1 MKRIL
6 SLLLCFA
13 LIMTAAPAVM
23 AEGEVK
29 IIIDGTP
36 LQASDANGKAVY
48 PIILN
53 GTTYLPVRAVGQ
65 AFGRAVSW
73 DGATNTVY
81 IGEPLGTPVYT
92 ETVKISIDG
101 RILDPRDANGN
112 PAPPFI
118 ESGTTYLPVRA
129 VGEAF
134 GRTVQWDAE
143 ANAVLLTR
151 GPSDKADTSASSD
164 EIDGKFFRVVQ
175 QGVNLPLTVEDGSVQ
190 NGAKIVVNA
199 SVTGNADQWEFDSLG
214 DGYYA
219 VINRASGKSLD
230 IPSSNKD
237 AGTGVTQYD
246 SNGGGN
252 QTVKVIKNA
261 DGTYSFQFR
270 HSGLYLTAGSRY
282 VTQENPDG
290 SDGQR
295 FTLQFVEDGIMNKVP
310 NSPGFFALGDKA
322 ERLRAY
328 LYSDIS
334 FSRNVKAQAAAKLQ
348 AADYLNLGVDAQRA
362 LLEECMHLTAYNQV
376 WINNIPNESN
386 ATYEITAIDYDP
398 SYDVWRGTMKPV
410 WIHHVR
416 MTGDVPGQVHEFIMV
431 STDQNSSMIKDS
443 LNAISRFPYAMR
455 KYITRMVYR
464 DDEANS
470 FNADYANVYMRIQ
483 GTRDEETIAVLLA
496 HELGHTLDQ
505 NCAGDSTI
513 WDRAI
518 EADGVSVSGYGNTNR
533 TEDLAEYSRLYHSVK
548 KDPEKLAIIEQI
560 YPNRSREYQAM
571 LYKSDSVYYSGY
583 KNSFFESSGIQAA
596 GVTAKPIKSGG
607 LFLTVTDSNS
617 GSGVKVSPTANGLNS
632 QWRLYPTNDGYYV
645 AFNEASGLC
654 LNVPGNS
661 ADNGKGI
668 IQWNG
673 GNGDNEKMTKIDNGN
688 GTFKLRFKHSGL
700 YLAVSGSDAVQSS
713 SGSDWTY

>member
-1 MKRIL
+1 MKKAL
-6 SLLLCFA
+6 SVLLCLLL
-13 LIMTAAPAVM
+13 IAAAIPAVM
-23 AEGEVK
+23 AEDEVK
-29 IIIDGTP
+29 IIVDGSP
-36 LQASDANGKAVY
+36 LQATDANGKAVY

-81 IGEPLGTPVYT
+81 IGEPLGAPAYT
-92 ETVKISIDG
+92 EAVKISIDG

-118 ESGTTYLPVRA
+118 ENGSTYLPVRA

-134 GRTVQWDAE
+134 GKNVQWDAE
-143 ANAVLLTR
+143 ANAVLLSGGNTD
-151 GPSDKADTSASSD
+151 SADAL
-164 EIDGKFFRVVQ
+164 DGRYFRVIQ
-175 QGVNLPLTVEDGSVQ
+175 RGTSLPMAVENGSAE
-190 NGAKIVVNA
+190 NGAKIVVDF
-199 SVTGNADQWEFDSLG
+199 SVAGNSAQWEFNSLG
-214 DGYYA
+214 DGYYS
-219 VINRASGKSLD
+219 VINRASGKSID
-230 IPSSNKD
+230 IPSSGTD
-237 AGTGVTQYD
+237 AGIGVTQYD

-252 QTVKVIKNA
+252 QTVKAVQNP

-270 HSGLYLTAGSRY
+270 HSGLFLTAGSRY
-282 VTQENPDG
+282 LTQENR
-290 SDGQR
+290 SDGDSQS
-295 FTLQFVEDGIMNKVP
+295 FALEFVEDGIMNKVLT
-310 NSPGFFALGDKA
+310 SPGFIALGEKG

-334 FSRNVKAQAAAKLQ
+334 FSHSVKAQAAAKLE
-348 AADYLNLGVDAQRA
+348 AAGYLSLGADAQRA
-362 LLEECMHLTAYNQV
+362 LLEECMSLTAYNQV

-505 NCAGDSTI
+505 NCAGSEAI
-513 WDRAI
+513 WERAM
-518 EADGVSVSGYGNTNR
+518 EADAVSVSGYGNTNR

-548 KDPEKLAIIEQI
+548 KDPAKLAIVERI

-571 LYKSDSVYYSGY
+571 LYKSDSVYYSRY
-583 KNSFFESSGIQAA
+583 KDSFYQSSGLITE
-596 GVTAKPIKSGG
+596 GVKAKPIKCGD
-607 LFLTVTDSNS
+607 LFLTVTDNAA
-617 GSGVKVSPTANGLNS
+617 GSAVKTFPTANGLNS
-632 QWRLYPTNDGYYV
+632 QWRLYPTSDGYYV

-654 LNVPGNS
+654 LNVSGNS
-661 ADNGKGI
+661 TDDGKGV

-673 GNGDNEKMTKIDNGN
+673 GSGDNEKMTKIDNGN
-688 GTFKLRFKHSGL
+688 GSFKLRFKHSGL
-700 YLAVSGSDAVQSS
+700 YLTVSGNDVVQSA